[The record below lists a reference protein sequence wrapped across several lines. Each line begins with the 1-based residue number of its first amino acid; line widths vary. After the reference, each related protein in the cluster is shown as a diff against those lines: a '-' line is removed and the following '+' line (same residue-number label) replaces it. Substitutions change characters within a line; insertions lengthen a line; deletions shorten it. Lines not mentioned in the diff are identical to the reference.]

1 MRSRSLILITIVL
14 LASLSC
20 QTAKLLPAFLMPHEK
35 YSPEQSYWSS
45 GKPVLIS
52 IDDSSQVAIVASI
65 EGRALEMTVY
75 IRNTSGNRFDA
86 DVKNISLYS
95 FYNHQTHV
103 TPETPCGGGETESA
117 SNGVLLIDA
126 NLEGWKT
133 DLRSLSKSHLVQT
146 PFLIKSKVFSA
157 SELLE
162 KKDRDFLAV
171 GIISAVASGLQ
182 TSLYTSQAARALTIY
197 SAKQD
202 AKNRAEQNSSLMGE
216 LTTGLFQRH
225 TVWPNYSYM
234 GQVNASLITSRQKM
248 LRRGGPTGFIRNIAL
263 PSPDFYQ
270 VCADFGGKEHTFVFV
285 EETEEEK

>member
-14 LASLSC
+14 LAWLSC

-103 TPETPCGGGETESA
+103 TPETPCGGETDSD

-157 SELLE
+157 SEFLE
-162 KKDRDFLAV
+162 KKERDFLAV